1 MRAAGPAAG
10 TTHTRVHF
18 RDTFFNPNLSRLRLL
33 AGGNP
38 TDPLIARQWGNTLPQ
53 SGYLFIGVDRL
64 FKIRGESVHKIIL
77 LLAQL

>member
-10 TTHTRVHF
+10 ATHAGAHF
-18 RDTFFNPNLSRLRLL
+18 RNTFSDPNLPRLHLL
-33 AGGNP
+33 ARGHP